1 MVGDEAPWIE
11 ERRRDV
17 AELRL
22 RALEAIAATAEPAAA
37 ERAARELVEAA
48 PFRESGHRLLMSA
61 LAAGGNVA
69 EALRAYE
76 DLRVRLREELGAAP
90 GPELQAL
97 HTELLTARPRPKR
110 PDERKL
116 VTIVCAEPGG
126 TLADPEDL
134 RAAHA
139 RLREVF
145 EGFGA
150 VHDPPLAV
158 FGVPATHEDD
168 PERAVR
174 AALQACEL
182 GLAARAGVAT
192 GEAIVSGGAATGAV
206 TTPAER
212 LQRAAARGRD
222 AGRRGHGPRHPRR
235 ARLRVLSPRLV
246 GPRDGAP
253 AARAAAAGRP
263 RVRTGGARVPVRAGR
278 RRAPAAPGDRRRPR
292 GDRQEPAGGRVRR
305 RPSRPLPAVRRRH
318 HVLGAA
324 GDPRPRGAD
333 HARRQRGGRG
343 GQAAGARRDAGRRRG
358 RARHVRAGRQR
369 RHRAGRAGA
378 RGAVARD
385 GGGRDRAGLA
395 AAAERAGARGRRDRG
410 PALGRATA
418 ARSGRGDR
426 RPLRRPAPAGRD
438 RASGTGRGPAGL
450 GLPAG
455 DVADRAPAVE

>member
-116 VTIVCAEPGG
+116 VTVVCAEPGG

-206 TTPAER
+206 TTTAER
-212 LQRAAARGRD
+212 LQRAAARGATLAD
-222 AGRRGHGPRHPRR
+222 EATVHATRGALDFESSPPGWSARATAPRR
-235 ARLRVLSPRLV
+235 PAPRPLVGRAYELAALESLYARVVAERRPHLVTVVGHAGIGKSRLV
-246 GPRDGAP
+246 DEFGADHRGRCLP
-253 AARAAAAGRP
+253 YGEGITYWALREILARAA
-263 RVRTGGARVPVRAGR
+263 
-278 RRAPAAPGDRRRPR
+278 
-292 GDRQEPAGGRVRR
+292 
-305 RPSRPLPAVRRRH
+305 
-318 HVLGAA
+318 
-324 GDPRPRGAD
+324 AD

-410 PALGRATA
+410 PALGRAAT

-438 RASGTGRGPAGL
+438 RAPGTGRGPSGL
-450 GLPAG
+450 GLPAR